1 MSQVQISCPK
11 IQQANQKYEMRK
23 ERERQMVNPL
33 QLFVC
38 FEQNQKKVIPLRSVK
53 YHLKIYNGLQIVQI
67 EQIFLTEAFNQ
78 PLDLEYVFSINE
90 NAAVTKMKVE
100 LGEQIV
106 YGIVK
111 EKEEAKQEFEEGIKQ
126 GKTMA
131 YSEEDEQFPQIK
143 RLKIGQLAPNKQLRV
158 IFEYIQPLEV
168 YLNKFWK
175 IDISPIIDENYQ
187 KNQSDTQIGFNKIVR
202 YLNGMFQLK
211 DFTFEYQQD
220 IEIEF
225 DTGSPITFWKSPTH
239 QLHSTNAKDI
249 EGIKQENGKRLV
261 LKLDDDNP
269 ESFKPLKKFTLLFS
283 SNDINLPRAILSH
296 TNNDALQ
303 VQKYCAT
310 LTFISAIQL
319 DVIR

>member
-1 MSQVQISCPK
+1 MNEAQFYAPL
-11 IQQANQKYEMRK
+11 IQQNYEMK
-23 ERERQMVNPL
+23 KKCLREIINPK
-33 QLFVC
+33 QLIVC
-38 FEQNQKKVIPLRSVK
+38 FEQNQKKIIPLRSVK
-53 YHLKIYNGLQIVQI
+53 YHLKIYNGLQIVQL
-67 EQIFLTEAFNQ
+67 EQIFLTDAFNQ
-78 PLDLEYVFSINE
+78 PLDLEYVFSIHE

-100 LGEQIV
+100 LGDQIV

-175 IDISPIIDENYQ
+175 IDVSPIMDENYQ
-187 KNQSDTQIGFNKIVR
+187 KNQSDTQIWFYKIVSQ
-202 YLNGMFQLK
+202 YKM
-211 DFTFEYQQD
+211 YQQD

-269 ESFKPLKKFTLLFS
+269 ENFKPLKKFTLLFS

-310 LTFISAIQL
+310 LTFHSAIQL
-319 DVIR
+319 DDIR